1 LVLGSGGVL
10 GAAWMTGALA
20 RLSGRLTAADAD
32 LIVGTSAGSVLAAAL
47 RSQVP
52 IPEMVAW
59 QCGEATG
66 PLAASAALA
75 AREGPFPPLPHLR
88 PGSLP
93 LARAALLRPLQV
105 PPWVGAS
112 AYLPSGRGQ
121 HTALR
126 ALVTTLHPGPDWVS
140 ESTWIA
146 AMDYG
151 TGQRVLFGAD
161 GAPAAS
167 LADAVVASCSIPGWY
182 APAVIGGRRYVDGG
196 VRSATSLRALSGTD
210 LQRIWV
216 LAPMASTQPDH
227 PLQPHLRLE
236 RRVRQLLT
244 VILLHQARALAAE
257 GKQVTVVTPGPRE
270 LAVMGANLMDSRRRQ
285 DVLAV
290 TLETQAGRQPRPRG
304 PCRPVPCTGP
314 PAGCPG

>member
-1 LVLGSGGVL
+1 
-10 GAAWMTGALA
+10 
-20 RLSGRLTAADAD
+20 
-32 LIVGTSAGSVLAAAL
+32 
-47 RSQVP
+47 
-52 IPEMVAW
+52 
-59 QCGEATG
+59 
-66 PLAASAALA
+66 
-75 AREGPFPPLPHLR
+75 
-88 PGSLP
+88 
-93 LARAALLRPLQV
+93 
-105 PPWVGAS
+105 
-112 AYLPSGRGQ
+112 
-121 HTALR
+121 
-126 ALVTTLHPGPDWVS
+126 
-140 ESTWIA
+140 
-146 AMDYG
+146 MDYG

-290 TLETQAGRQPRPRG
+290 TLETQAGQ
-304 PCRPVPCTGP
+304 
-314 PAGCPG
+314 AAAA